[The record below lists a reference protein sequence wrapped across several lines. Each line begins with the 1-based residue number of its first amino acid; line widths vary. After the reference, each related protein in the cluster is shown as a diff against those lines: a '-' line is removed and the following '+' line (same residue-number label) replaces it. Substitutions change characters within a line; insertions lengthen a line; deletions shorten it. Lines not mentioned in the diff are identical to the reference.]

1 MMNKERPIKILQVST
16 FDFAGGAEKV
26 AWNLFCEYRNAG
38 HMSWL
43 AVGCKRGTDEDV
55 KEIPVPRDRWFH
67 FWDGAARKAEV
78 QIGRVKGA
86 GLFRKFAVEI
96 SEPGRSLDKMLGHED
111 FCYPGTREILR
122 IAPSRP
128 DLIHCHN
135 LHGGYFDLR
144 ALPWLSHQLP
154 IILTLHDAWLLSGHC
169 AHSFDCDRWSLGC
182 GECPDL
188 TIYPAIERDA
198 TAHNWIQ
205 KQKIYQSSRFYVAT
219 PSQWLM
225 DKVHRSMLTPAI
237 VESRVIPNG
246 VDLSIFS
253 PTNKKTV
260 REQIGLPQ
268 DADVLVLAAYGLRRD
283 RWKDFTTM
291 KAVVE
296 LMGKEQRTRPIIFIV
311 LGEEGT
317 SGAVGNVRVLFVE
330 RQTVPKA
337 VAQYYQAA
345 DLYIHAARADTFPNN
360 VIESLA
366 CGTPVI
372 ATAVGGIPE
381 QIKGLSMES
390 PVAISMAMNLKS
402 YPHEQATGILVPQGD
417 PEIISKMVNHLLGNR
432 ELLRRLGDNASADA
446 GQRFG
451 LNTQV
456 DSYLT
461 WYQQILNQRN

>member
-1 MMNKERPIKILQVST
+1 MKIERPIKILQVST
-16 FDFAGGAEKV
+16 FDFAGGAERV
-26 AWNLFCEYRNAG
+26 AWNLFREYRNVG
-38 HMSWL
+38 HLSWL
-43 AVGCKRGTDEDV
+43 AVGCKRGTNADV
-55 KEIPVPRDRWFH
+55 KEIPVHRGKWFH

-78 QIGRVKGA
+78 LIGRVKGA
-86 GLFRKFAVEI
+86 GRFRKFASEL
-96 SEPGRSLDKMLGHED
+96 SEPGKFLDRILGHED
-111 FCYPGTREILR
+111 FRYPGTVDILK
-122 IAPSRP
+122 ITPSDP
-128 DLIHCHN
+128 ELIHCHN

-154 IILTLHDAWLLSGHC
+154 MVLTLHDAWLLSGHC
-169 AHSFDCDRWSLGC
+169 AHSFDCDRWKEGC

-198 TAHNWIQ
+198 TSYNWIQ
-205 KQKIYQSSRFYVAT
+205 KQKIYQNSRFYVAT

-225 DKVHRSMLTPAI
+225 DKVHQSMLAPAI

-246 VDLSIFS
+246 VDLSIFRPS
-253 PTNKKTV
+253 NKNVV
-260 REQIGLPQ
+260 REQLGISQ
-268 DADVLVLAAYGLRRD
+268 DADVLMLAAYGLRRD
-283 RWKDFTTM
+283 RWKDFTTL

-317 SGAVGNVRVLFVE
+317 SGAVGNVSVLFVE
-330 RQTVPKA
+330 RQTEPKA
-337 VAQYYQAA
+337 VARYYQAA

-372 ATAVGGIPE
+372 ATALGGIPE

-390 PVAISMAMNLKS
+390 PDAISIAMNLEFYS
-402 YPHEQATGILVPQGD
+402 YEQATGILVPQGH
-417 PEIISKMVNHLLGNR
+417 PEIISGRVAQLLGDR

-446 GQRFG
+446 LQRFG
-451 LNTQV
+451 LKTQV

-461 WYQQILNQRN
+461 WYSHILNQRN